1 MRISINQLRRI
12 IKEEV
17 SRLYETGQEPPDSS
31 RMPPD
36 SGRLSLSPD
45 LTSRIASSAGWKGP
59 AQKTARKKGRRVKV
73 WYPDDGDW
81 EWKALNPIV
90 GTIFYDECEGVDK
103 LMPEDP
109 NVIEALRDMDY
120 DIGEDGDG
128 LYADPEMVPGIIIKD
143 IL

>member
-17 SRLYETGQEPPDSS
+17 SRLYETGQEPPDSG

-59 AQKTARKKGRRVKV
+59 AQKPVRNKSRRVKV
-73 WYPDDGDW
+73 WYPGW
-81 EWKALNPIV
+81 EFTALNPIV
-90 GTIFYDECEGVDK
+90 GTIFYDEFEGVDK

-109 NVIEALRDMDY
+109 DVIEELKNLDY

-143 IL
+143 I

>member
-12 IKEEV
+12 INEEV

-45 LTSRIASSAGWKGP
+45 LTSRIASSAGWKGS
-59 AQKTARKKGRRVKV
+59 AQKPARNKGRRVKV
-73 WYPDDGDW
+73 WYPGW
-81 EWKALNPIV
+81 EFKALNPIV
-90 GTIFYDECEGVDK
+90 GTIYRDEFEGVDK
-103 LMPEDP
+103 LIPEDP
-109 NVIEALRDMDY
+109 DVIEELKNLDY
-120 DIGEDGDG
+120 DIGEDGDD

>member
-59 AQKTARKKGRRVKV
+59 AQKTARNKGRRVKV
-73 WYPDDGDW
+73 WYPGD
-81 EWKALNPIV
+81 EFAALNPIV
-90 GTIFYDECEGVDK
+90 GTIVYDKFEGVDM
-103 LMPEDP
+103 LVPEDP
-109 NVIEALRDMDY
+109 DTIDELNRMGY
-120 DIGEDGDG
+120 DFGEDGNTEGG

-143 IL
+143 I